1 MIKSKIFAACVFA
14 GICGPNLYASELQSR
29 WNIISAELN
38 GQSMQTAGQKCLED
52 SFFEINGDV
61 AKFTLSDSNDG
72 SCKSGKQSY
81 EYKSLG
87 GGRYALI
94 ANGADAGEFWI
105 NGDELKLKQPLDGGK
120 FIVFGFKKEQ
130 RDRKSVV

>member
-61 AKFTLSDSNDG
+61 AKFTLSNASGG

-94 ANGADAGEFWI
+94 ANGADEIGRAH
-105 NGDELKLKQPLDGGK
+105 
-120 FIVFGFKKEQ
+120 V
-130 RDRKSVV
+130 